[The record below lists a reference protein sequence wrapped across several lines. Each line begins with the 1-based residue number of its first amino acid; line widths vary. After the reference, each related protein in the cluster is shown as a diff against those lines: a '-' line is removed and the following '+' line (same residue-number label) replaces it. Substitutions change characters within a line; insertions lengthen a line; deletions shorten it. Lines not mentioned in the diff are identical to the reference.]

1 MLNKAIL
8 IGRLTKDPELRS
20 TSNNI
25 SVTSF
30 TIAVDR
36 NFTNQQGE
44 RETDFIPVVAWRSLA
59 ETCARY
65 LTKGRLVAVS
75 GRMQVR
81 SYEGNDGLKRYI
93 TEVVADEVQ
102 FLERNPNSGG
112 APGNAP
118 IPGSGNSKPTGNG
131 ASEPD
136 GFSPLDVDDD
146 ELPF

>member
-8 IGRLTKDPELRS
+8 IGRLTRDPELRS

-44 RETDFIPVVAWRSLA
+44 KETDFIPVVAWRSLA

>member
-8 IGRLTKDPELRS
+8 IGRLTRDPELRS
-20 TSNNI
+20 TSNDI

-30 TIAVDR
+30 TVAVDR

-44 RETDFIPVVAWRSLA
+44 KETDFIPVVAWRKLA
-59 ETCARY
+59 ETCAKY
-65 LTKGRLVAVS
+65 LAKGRLVAVS

-81 SYEGNDGLKRYI
+81 SYEGKEGKRYI

-102 FLERNPNSGG
+102 FLER
-112 APGNAP
+112 AE
-118 IPGSGNSKPTGNG
+118 SKEKFTEVEDN
-131 ASEPD
+131 
-136 GFSPLDVDDD
+136 V

>member
-8 IGRLTKDPELRS
+8 IGRLTRDPELRS
-20 TSNNI
+20 TSNDI

-30 TIAVDR
+30 TVAVDR

-44 RETDFIPVVAWRSLA
+44 KETDFIPVVAWRKLA
-59 ETCARY
+59 ETCAKY
-65 LTKGRLVAVS
+65 LEKGRLVAVS

-81 SYEGNDGLKRYI
+81 SYEGKEGKRYI

-102 FLERNPNSGG
+102 FLEK
-112 APGNAP
+112 AE
-118 IPGSGNSKPTGNG
+118 SKEKFVEVEDN
-131 ASEPD
+131 
-136 GFSPLDVDDD
+136 V

>member
-8 IGRLTKDPELRS
+8 IGRLTRDPELRS
-20 TSNNI
+20 TSNDI

-30 TIAVDR
+30 TVAVDR

-44 RETDFIPVVAWRSLA
+44 KETDFIPVVAWRKLA
-59 ETCARY
+59 ETCAKY
-65 LTKGRLVAVS
+65 LEKGRLVAVS

-81 SYEGNDGLKRYI
+81 SYEAKDGSKRYV

-102 FLERNPNSGG
+102 FLERMEEH
-112 APGNAP
+112 
-118 IPGSGNSKPTGNG
+118 KPEFKEVEND
-131 ASEPD
+131 E
-136 GFSPLDVDDD
+136 